1 MSTVRSTTIVTLA
14 ALGLLITQAHAG
26 TMYSVNENTDT
37 LVSIDTDTLQIT
49 PIGPLGMSYQFGDL
63 AWDSS
68 TQTLYAVDG
77 WGGRMGMWRVDTNSG
92 QATLVNLHG
101 FDSMFGL
108 AYDPTTDEFYGGQS
122 TRDQG
127 FFSFDK
133 NGNGT
138 LIGNPGINLDSV
150 AYDSKR
156 DMLVGAYAG
165 PGDLYDMDRN
175 NGTGTLINDG
185 EFFNNCGMT
194 YDPDKDLFW
203 MIDWSG
209 NLYSFDPSNNYAR
222 TLRASGLGAHDG
234 LAYVTLGGSRCTY
247 TIKKSK
253 AKGGCDLCPPKGGAY
268 RSEARCEDVKDCD
281 KKIKT
286 TIGCPQGNGT
296 CKIKG
301 KRSDC

>member
-1 MSTVRSTTIVTLA
+1 MSKVSLMSVAMVA
-14 ALGLLITQAHAG
+14 ALGLLICPADAG

-37 LVSIDTDTLQIT
+37 LVSIDTDTFQIT
-49 PIGPLGMSYQFGDL
+49 SIGPLGMSYQFGDL

-77 WGGRMGMWRVDTNSG
+77 WGGRRGIWTVDTDTG

-101 FDSMFGL
+101 FDSMFAL

-127 FFSFDK
+127 FFRFDK
-133 NGNGT
+133 NGQGT
-138 LIGNPGINLDSV
+138 FIGNPGFNLDSV
-150 AYDSKR
+150 AYDSAR
-156 DMLVGAYAG
+156 DMLVGAVAG
-165 PGDLYDMDRN
+165 PGDLYEMNRG

-185 EFFNNCGMT
+185 PFFNNCGMT

-209 NLYSFDPSNNYAR
+209 NLYSFDPNNGYAR
-222 TLRASGLGAHDG
+222 TLHRSGLGAHDG
-234 LAYVTLGGSRCTY
+234 LAYVTLGGSRCVY
-247 TIKKSK
+247 TVKKSK
-253 AKGGCDLCPPKGGAY
+253 SKGGCEVCPPKGGDY

-286 TIGCPQGNGT
+286 IIACPQGNGT

-301 KRSDC
+301 KRSAC